1 MSDDILG
8 GGMMLCSFCGKSRK
22 EVKKIITGMNVLT
35 NICNECVEL
44 CHEILENDKKR
55 EEEVDKKLSKEEFLE
70 MPTPH
75 EIKQLLDET
84 VIGQDSAKKVLSV
97 AVYNHYKRIA
107 DIKVKG
113 NVAKLKK
120 SNILLIGPTG
130 SGKTLLAQT
139 LAEILDVPFAI
150 ADATSLTEAGYVGED
165 VEGILS
171 RLLNAAGGSVKQ
183 AERGIVYIDEID
195 KIALRAG
202 RMGNTRDVSGEGVQQ
217 GLIKIL
223 EGTIANVPKG
233 NKPKAT
239 RETVPM
245 NTNHILFICGG
256 AFVGLEEFVTK
267 RIEGDKPV
275 GFGVEEGK
283 EESSAPKK
291 FKFTT
296 QDLHDFGM
304 IPELIGRIPVATSL
318 QQLTEEMLI
327 RVLTEPKNNLVS
339 QYKKIF
345 AIDGARL
352 TFSKSALASIAQ
364 KAIKL
369 KSGARGLRSIIEDIL
384 LDSMYDSPTYR
395 NITEIVV
402 DEETIM
408 GESRPI
414 YICCETPPVSEEEKK

>member
-1 MSDDILG
+1 MSDDIMT
-8 GGMMLCSFCGKSRK
+8 GGMMLCSFCGKNRK
-22 EVKKIITGMNVLT
+22 EVKKIITGLNVLT

-44 CHEILENDKKR
+44 CYEILENDKKR
-55 EEEVDKKLSKEEFLE
+55 EDEIDKKLSEEEFLG

-75 EIKQLLDET
+75 EIKTLLDET
-84 VIGQDSAKKVLSV
+84 VIGQDAAKKVLSV

-113 NVAKLKK
+113 NTSKLKK

-139 LAEILDVPFAI
+139 LAEILDVPIAI

-171 RLLNAAGGSVKQ
+171 RLLDAAGNSIKL

-195 KIALRAG
+195 KIALKSG

-217 GLIKIL
+217 GLLKIL

-239 RETVPM
+239 RDTVKM
-245 NTNHILFICGG
+245 DTSNILFICGG

-267 RIEGDKPV
+267 RIEGNKSV
-275 GFGVEEGK
+275 GFGIK
-283 EESSAPKK
+283 EDNEHDKK
-291 FKFTT
+291 IKNLNFTA

-304 IPELIGRIPVATSL
+304 IPELIGRIPITAAL
-318 QQLTEEMLI
+318 QKLTEDMLV
-327 RVLTEPKNNLVS
+327 RVLTEPKDNLTS
-339 QYKKIF
+339 QYQKIF
-345 AIDGARL
+345 AIDGVKL
-352 TFSKSALASIAQ
+352 EFSKPALKGIA
-364 KAIKL
+364 KEAIEL
-369 KSGARGLRSIIEDIL
+369 KSGARGLRSIMESIL
-384 LDSMYDSPTYR
+384 LDSMYDVPTYK
-395 NITEIVV
+395 NIAEIIV
-402 DEETIM
+402 D
-408 GESRPI
+408 GEAVIKKSRPI
-414 YICCETPPVSEEEKK
+414 YICEEPPAQ